1 MRFSVL
7 IVVTILLFP
16 GCAFFWKEEPQPPVP
31 IETIQETIAWARE
44 DFASVVEQLQ
54 VQERYRDDFQTARN
68 SLTLAE
74 TSFQEQLYDQAYF
87 SALESLDASQRILR
101 RFYQETVVS
110 SAREAKMRIEAIT
123 AEDPENPLQEFLP
136 ALTEILDYSEAI
148 GDDQREV
155 DIVKVLADLE
165 TVTEIGNNAQKTM
178 KQTLESD
185 VSFASGEYELS
196 KAGEQILAQHCQAI
210 IATKQEFQQEYSD
223 RTILVKI
230 HVTGYTDEVDF
241 REGTNL
247 LKLLTEGMEEDK
259 VPRTQP
265 ALRKFLN
272 RRLSEF
278 RADTIGEFLV
288 QYMLQ
293 EDPET
298 VIEQKSIGFGEGLP
312 AGIDPP
318 YPLVD
323 PRRRICRI
331 YTYILVR

>member
-1 MRFSVL
+1 MKLFVCIFL
-7 IVVTILLFP
+7 VVFLLLP
-16 GCAFFWKEEPQPPVP
+16 GCAFFQKEPPPSVP
-31 IETIQETIAWARE
+31 IETIQETIAWARK
-44 DFASVVEQLQ
+44 DFESVVEQLQ
-54 VQERYRDDFQTARN
+54 IQKKYQDDFQKARN
-68 SLTLAE
+68 SLMLAE
-74 TSFQEQLYDQAYF
+74 TSFQEELYDQAYF
-87 SALESLDASQRILR
+87 SALDSLDASQRILR

-110 SAREAKMRIEAIT
+110 SAQEAKTRIEAMT

-148 GDDQREV
+148 DDEQGDV

-196 KAGEQILAQHCQAI
+196 DAGKQILAQHCQVI
-210 IATKQEFQQEYSD
+210 IAATQEFQQEYPD
-223 RTILVKI
+223 RTILIKI
-230 HVTGYTDEVDF
+230 HVSGYTDEVDF

-247 LKLLTEGMEEDK
+247 LKLLTEGMEEDEI
-259 VPRTQP
+259 PRTQP

-288 QYMLQ
+288 QYILQ

-298 VIEQKSIGFGEGLP
+298 VIERKSIGFGEGLP

>member
-1 MRFSVL
+1 MKFFVL
-7 IVVTILLFP
+7 IVVTILLLP
-16 GCAFFWKEEPQPPVP
+16 GCAFLRKEEPQPSVP

-54 VQERYRDDFQTARN
+54 VQETYQEDFQKARD

-110 SAREAKMRIEAIT
+110 SAREAKTRIEAIT

-185 VSFASGEYELS
+185 VSFAPGEYKLS
-196 KAGEQILAQHCQAI
+196 EAGEQILAHYCQAI
-210 IATKQEFQQEYSD
+210 IAAKQEFQQEYPN
-223 RTILVKI
+223 RTILIKI
-230 HVTGYTDEVDF
+230 HVAGYTDEVDF
-241 REGTNL
+241 RKGTNL

-288 QYMLQ
+288 QYILQ

-298 VIEQKSIGFGEGLP
+298 VIEQKSTGFGEGLP